1 MMDDNIRKGV
11 YVYGSLWG
19 IADIGTALLI
29 NYTLIFEMLF
39 LKKKKYFFF
48 MRLRDPGSHYFVMP
62 QSLHVAYKDTTAD
75 GQKDGLRHSF

>member
-1 MMDDNIRKGV
+1 MGQPIKC
-11 YVYGSLWG
+11 
-19 IADIGTALLI
+19 
-29 NYTLIFEMLF
+29 FF
-39 LKKKKYFFF
+39 FKKKKKKYFFF